1 MRKLPNTV
9 ETKVYV
15 PNTLRNC
22 FTFDNFFAWEH
33 FYIGFLL
40 FNKHFKHQG
49 QVCTSGPYWNCFFSG
64 KRLFKNNYQNASS
77 RIVTILW
84 SFYLCCKLSNVVN
97 LSNRCRCLILLKSSQ
112 CERYLINI
120 CSIYSFDVLYF

>member
-40 FNKHFKHQG
+40 FNKHLKYQG
-49 QVCTSGPYWNCFFSG
+49 QACTSCHCCNWFFNG
-64 KRLFKNNYQNASS
+64 KNVFKNNYQNASY
-77 RIVTILW
+77 RIAAI
-84 SFYLCCKLSNVVN
+84 F
-97 LSNRCRCLILLKSSQ
+97 
-112 CERYLINI
+112 
-120 CSIYSFDVLYF
+120 